1 MVALTEIETPL
12 AMVAQAGLAMAK
24 PLEMPIRAEA
34 ELVGAVVVP
43 ITVVA
48 AQAVTQG
55 QTEMLVT

>member
-1 MVALTEIETPL
+1 
-12 AMVAQAGLAMAK
+12 MAK

>member
-1 MVALTEIETPL
+1 LVALTEIETPL

-24 PLEMPIRAEA
+24 ALEMPIRAEA

>member
-1 MVALTEIETPL
+1 
-12 AMVAQAGLAMAK
+12 MAK
-24 PLEMPIRAEA
+24 ALEMPIRAEA